1 MADIT
6 NLNCRDDYFE
16 KVVAGNV
23 IHLLPEPEKAVH
35 ELERVVKPGG
45 MIIIPT
51 YITISKGKRKIW
63 VEFIKLLGT
72 YFKREFDLRS
82 YKSFFARMGY
92 ENVKYY
98 VVYGQL
104 TCAVLVIK
112 V

>member
-1 MADIT
+1 M
-6 NLNCRDDYFE
+6 
-16 KVVAGNV
+16 
-23 IHLLPEPEKAVH
+23 H

-98 VVYGQL
+98 VVDGQL
-104 TCAVLVIK
+104 PCAVAVIK

>member
-1 MADIT
+1 M
-6 NLNCRDDYFE
+6 NCRDDYFE
-16 KVVAGNV
+16 NVVAGNV

-82 YKSFFARMGY
+82 YKSFFARPTSFLSDVQVG
-92 ENVKYY
+92 
-98 VVYGQL
+98 
-104 TCAVLVIK
+104 VLL
-112 V
+112 